1 LKVRPAKEENI
12 NAVIHAIPAIMSFFW
27 LFSVNLTL
35 VRVPFFLCSFL
46 TFSASFIYHS
56 TNSNPELKEIR
67 RQGDIASI
75 FWLIPGVVFEY
86 VSPAAGLHFFCASG
100 ILAVPVMLGYAND
113 FVTDTALIILSA
125 AGGML
130 GLVYAGPESAVLW
143 VGLSAYAVGLP
154 FYFLGHLSWMHT
166 VWHLFVCAGWGIH
179 AWGKLW
185 L

>member
-1 LKVRPAKEENI
+1 MKDRPATEENVSAI
-12 NAVIHAIPAIMSFFW
+12 IHAVPAVISFFW
-27 LFSVNLTL
+27 VFSANLSL
-35 VRVPFFLCSFL
+35 ARVPFFLCSFL
-46 TFSASFIYHS
+46 TFAASFFYHS
-56 TNSNPELKEIR
+56 TNSDLILKEIR

-100 ILAVPVMLGYAND
+100 ILAVPVLLGWAND
-113 FVTDTALIILSA
+113 FVTDTALIVLAI

-130 GLVYAGPESAVLW
+130 GLVYAGAESAVLW
-143 VGLSAYAVGLP
+143 IGLAVYAAGLP
-154 FYFLGHLSWMHT
+154 FYFLGHRPWMHT